1 MREKGSPHRW
11 RAGAERRRFPLAPLF
26 PLLTCLHHA
35 PANALR
41 TIGLGLARAHVIGL
55 EPVRANESSISLDR
69 GVALPHAPLLAV
81 TPRGFVLGGHGDEEP
96 STGWAG
102 RALASPRIGARG
114 LNGRRP
120 RGGGARNIR
129 LNRLAHSV
137 VACRDGSRQH
147 SVFSVAS
154 VGAETDQ
161 SCGLF
166 QKLPGIICHQISTS
180 DRTHARTGP
189 DTPQAQAR
197 DHTRNTD
204 TRKHTHSKQNHLL
217 YEKSKRCRGPRALTP
232 PTI

>member
-41 TIGLGLARAHVIGL
+41 TIGLGLARAHEIGL

-69 GVALPHAPLLAV
+69 GVALPHAPLLAI

-102 RALASPRIGARG
+102 RALASPRIRARG

-129 LNRLAHSV
+129 LDRLAHSM
-137 VACRDGSRQH
+137 VACVGTGSRQH
-147 SVFSVAS
+147 SVS
-154 VGAETDQ
+154 VGTETEP
-161 SCGLF
+161 
-166 QKLPGIICHQISTS
+166 KLWTVSKVAWNIFKISTP
-180 DRTHARTGP
+180 G
-189 DTPQAQAR
+189 QAGIFTK
-197 DHTRNTD
+197 DN
-204 TRKHTHSKQNHLL
+204 KM
-217 YEKSKRCRGPRALTP
+217 PRALTP